1 MARYN
6 PKSNTVYL
14 RSQSGRTESF
24 EEFQKRLTKLSTP
37 DTMRFRELRKLL
49 LKEAQPLVTE
59 ARRQAYADS
68 PLKAGSF
75 AKTRGG
81 IGYTAFMNL
90 YASIGKWANKGTE
103 KAYVVVG
110 LRAFSKKGGL
120 AGAYYSTWQLFG
132 GTEKNFKAKDFI
144 GKAVS
149 NTDVTQK
156 AQKLMQRHIQ
166 KRITSVLR

>member
-1 MARYN
+1 MASS
-6 PKSNTVYL
+6 KVYL

-24 EEFQKRLTKLSTP
+24 DQFRQRLSKLGTSE
-37 DTMRFRELRKLL
+37 TMRFRELRNLL

-68 PLKAGSF
+68 QEAKGVRIKSIGSLGSKF
-75 AKTRGG
+75 
-81 IGYTAFMNL
+81 YNL
-90 YASIGKWANKGTE
+90 YGSINKWANKGTD

-110 LRAFSKKGGL
+110 LRGTRKQGAFY
-120 AGAYYSTWQLFG
+120 APWQLFG

-144 GKAVS
+144 GKAVDS
-149 NTDVTQK
+149 TSVVDK

>member
-6 PKSNTVYL
+6 PKQSTVYL

-24 EEFQKRLTKLSTP
+24 DQFRQRLRKLSTSE
-37 DTMRFRELRKLL
+37 TMRFREVRKLL

-68 PLKAGSF
+68 PLRAGSF

-81 IGYTAFMNL
+81 IGYTTFMNL
-90 YASIGKWANKGTE
+90 YSSIGKFANKGTE

-110 LRAFSKKGGL
+110 LRSYSKRAGL
-120 AGAYYSTWQLFG
+120 AGAYYAAWQLFG
-132 GTEKNFKAKDFI
+132 GTQKDFKAKDFI
-144 GKAVS
+144 GKAVD
-149 NTDVTQK
+149 NTDVVQR
-156 AQKLMQRHIQ
+156 AQKMMQRHIQ